1 MSSFMIVRLWIM
13 VFLHYFVWGSWYVT
27 MGTYLTQT
35 LKFEGGQIGL
45 AYGSTAIGAIVSPFF
60 AGIVADRFF
69 ATQKLLGTLHLIGA
83 GLLYLVTMQETFNA
97 FYPLLILYT
106 VSYMAGHGLTNTLTL
121 HHAVNSEKE
130 FPIVMMAGS
139 VGWIAAGL
147 ANSGLKLEDNVG
159 MFQLACGAAAVM
171 GLYSFTLPNT
181 PPKGAGQKVSART
194 MLGFDALKLMREP
207 SFATFIV
214 CSFLIC
220 IPLSFYFAW
229 MNVFLNE
236 LGIANAAAKMTIGQ
250 VSDVVFLLLLPVL
263 LPVFRAKGILLVGMA
278 AWALRFGL
286 FAWFDT
292 ARDAHWMMYLGI
304 AVHGM
309 CYDFIF
315 VMGRMYVDKRASA
328 KIRGAAQGLHAF
340 VTLGIG
346 MFVGSWLSGVVGEHF
361 ASQGADG
368 SVTHNWQ
375 MIWAIPA
382 VLAVVLTIL
391 FVVLFK
397 DSEPSVKELTAG
409 E

>member
-1 MSSFMIVRLWIM
+1 MIVRVWIM

-83 GLLYLVTMQETFNA
+83 GLLYLVTLQATFHA
-97 FYPLLILYT
+97 FYLLLILYT
-106 VSYMAGHGLTNTLTL
+106 ISYMAGHGLTNTLTL
-121 HHAVNSEKE
+121 HHAVNAGRE

-147 ANSGLKLEDNVG
+147 VNSGLKLEDNVG
-159 MFQLACGAAAVM
+159 MFQLACGVAALM

-181 PPKGAGQKVSART
+181 PPKGAGQKVSVRT

-263 LPVFRAKGILLVGMA
+263 LPVLRSKGILLVGMA

-286 FAWFDT
+286 FAWFDA
-292 ARDAHWMMYLGI
+292 ARDSHWMMYLGI

-328 KIRGAAQGLHAF
+328 DIRGAAQGLHAF

-346 MFVGSWLSGVVGEHF
+346 MFVGSWLSGVVGEHY

-368 SVTHNWQ
+368 GVTHNWQ

-382 VLAVVLTIL
+382 VLSVVLTIL

-397 DSEPSVKELTAG
+397 DRESSVKELADG
-409 E
+409 K